1 MSANNV
7 VLEHA
12 SLWIHIWGVPFDMM
26 TPKAAMEIGNKV
38 GVVED
43 VEQRRRTDDQKLFL

>member
-12 SLWIHIWGVPFDMM
+12 SLWVQIWGVPFDMM
-26 TPKAAMEIGNKV
+26 SPKVVEEIGKKM
-38 GVVED
+38 GEVED
-43 VEQRRRTDDQKLFL
+43 VEQ

>member
-12 SLWIHIWGVPFDMM
+12 SLWVQIWGVPFDMM
-26 TPKAAMEIGNKV
+26 SPNVATEVGNKM
-38 GVVED
+38 GDVVD
-43 VEQRRRTDDQKLFL
+43 VERIWGIDD

>member
-12 SLWIHIWGVPFDMM
+12 LLWVQIWGVPFDMM
-26 TPKAAMEIGNKV
+26 FLNVATKVGNKM
-38 GVVED
+38 GMVED
-43 VEQRRRTDDQKLFL
+43 VERRQSTND